1 MLNNLLEI
9 VLNPETGKYYFS
21 DFSEA
26 LVYALIGIGIVF
38 LGIAIVVFV
47 LWIVG
52 IIMKK
57 TKGIELF
64 KKKNK
69 VQEVQPVAESSD
81 GEIPD
86 EVKVAIMAAIMAY
99 YSQENPKCEFKVKRI
114 KRI

>member
-9 VLNPETGKYYFS
+9 VKRGDGKFYFS

-38 LGIAIVVFV
+38 IGIAIIVFI
-47 LWIVG
+47 LWLVG

-64 KKKNK
+64 KKKNR
-69 VQEVQPVAESSD
+69 VQEVSVAESSD
-81 GEIPD
+81 GDIPD

>member
-9 VLNPETGKYYFS
+9 VKRESDGKFYFS

-38 LGIAIVVFV
+38 IGIAIIVFI
-47 LWIVG
+47 LWLVG

-64 KKKNK
+64 KKKNR
-69 VQEVQPVAESSD
+69 VQEVDPVAESSD
-81 GEIPD
+81 GDIPD